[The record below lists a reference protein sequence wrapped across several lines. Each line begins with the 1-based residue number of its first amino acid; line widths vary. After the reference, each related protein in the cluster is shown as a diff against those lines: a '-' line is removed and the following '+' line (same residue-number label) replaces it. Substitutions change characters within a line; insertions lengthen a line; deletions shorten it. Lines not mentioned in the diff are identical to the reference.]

1 MPVYHAPARVGLDPD
16 RLARAYALLEDA
28 HARGELPA
36 AALWVA
42 RNGLAVAPYV
52 VGRQTLD
59 AAGPPATPE
68 TIFLVASITKP
79 VTATAVM
86 LLVERGELLLSDRVA
101 DYLPEFGANGKQ
113 SIRVRH
119 LLTHT
124 SGLPD
129 MLPDN
134 TALREAH
141 APLSEFVRRTCEI
154 GLDFKPGTR
163 IQYQSKGIAI
173 LGALVEKIAGES
185 LPAFLR
191 REIFTPLGMPDTG
204 LGAAELDRARIAH
217 VHIPDEQV
225 GTNWHWNTGYWHDF
239 AAPWGGMFTTVGDL
253 HRFVQCFLNGGELD
267 GVRLLSPT
275 TVAEMLRDQTSPM
288 LRLTAADYRD
298 LPWGQTWGLGWTLM
312 GQRLP
317 EPGRAFFGDLTSPA
331 TFGHGGATG
340 CVTWADPATG
350 LLFILLTTEPRGLSN
365 GLFGR
370 CSNLVAA
377 AVC

>member
-1 MPVYHAPARVGLDPD
+1 MSVYHAPARAGLDPE
-16 RLARAYALLEDA
+16 RLARAATLLDQA
-28 HARGELPA
+28 HAAGQLPA

-42 RNGLAVAPYV
+42 RNGLPVAPHV
-52 VGRQTLD
+52 VGRLTPD
-59 AAGPPATPE
+59 EDGPPVTPE

-86 LLVERGELLLSDRVA
+86 LLVERGQLLLSDRVA
-101 DYLPEFGANGKQ
+101 DYLPAFGVNGKEN
-113 SIRVRH
+113 IRVRH

-134 TALREAH
+134 VALREAH
-141 APLSEFVRRTCEI
+141 APLAEFVRRTCEVAP
-154 GLDFKPGTR
+154 DFAPGTR
-163 IQYQSKGIAI
+163 IQYQSKGIAV
-173 LGALVEKIAGES
+173 LGALVEAISGEP
-185 LPAFLR
+185 LPMFLR
-191 REIFTPLGMPDTG
+191 HEVFAPLGMHDTA
-204 LGAAELDRARIAH
+204 LGAHGLDRTRMAQ
-217 VHIPDEQV
+217 VHLPAEQV
-225 GTNWHWNTGYWHDF
+225 GTNWHWNTDYWRTLG
-239 AAPWGGMFTTVGDL
+239 APWGGMHTTVSDL
-253 HRFVQCFLNGGELD
+253 FRFLQCFLDQGEFA
-267 GVRLLSPT
+267 GTRVLSPA

-288 LRLTAADYRD
+288 LRLTAADYRN

-317 EPGRAFFGDLTSPA
+317 EPGRAFFGDLNSPVA
-331 TFGHGGATG
+331 FGHAGATG
-340 CVTWADPATG
+340 CVAWADPTTG
-350 LLFILLTTEPRGLSN
+350 LLFILLTTEPAGLAN